1 MGWQFWKNKK
11 QTVKGISDSNR
22 QEASATRRRGFRIVQ
37 LQKIVDVML
46 EYIFLLLMLFGIS
59 FWYIDNRY
67 ACEKNMLKITRLE
80 KELQDRKFVWLTI
93 SADLTHRSRQS
104 EVEKVIAEKN
114 IDLKTSSVPA
124 VKIK

>member
-11 QTVKGISDSNR
+11 QAVKGISDSNR

-46 EYIFLLLMLFGIS
+46 EYFFLLLVLFGIS

-67 ACEKNMLKITRLE
+67 ACEKKMLQITRLE

-104 EVEKVIAEKN
+104 EVEKVIEEKN
-114 IDLKTSSVPA
+114 IDLKVSSVPA
-124 VKIK
+124 IKIK

>member
-1 MGWQFWKNKK
+1 MGWRFGKGKK
-11 QTVKGISDSNR
+11 RAVESKSDSVSTG
-22 QEASATRRRGFRIVQ
+22 ASSAKRRGFRIVH
-37 LQKIVDVML
+37 LQKIVDVLL